1 MKHRAFANR
10 PKVLK
15 TESGQVMLFTLLAL
29 GLFLIGA
36 IAFAIDMGNLW
47 FHRQAAQTAADAAC
61 TAGAMNMLR
70 DQTNGIATSGHF
82 TRGTNFDC
90 NTTTP
95 NSNSSGSTNTTNP
108 SPCVYAALNG
118 YASTL
123 SQATAAGG
131 TLGDNVNVI
140 FNGAPPPGVAST
152 SVMEVDVIDNLPT
165 FFAGFLQGKTTQTVR
180 AVAKCGIDQVAAPIP
195 LLVLDPV
202 NPDNKTSALDVPG
215 SPLVTI
221 YGGPAQSIQ
230 VNSADTSSQGA
241 IRSTWGSVLVDLS
254 QGGPSN
260 TGSSLGVTGLPISA
274 PKTCNPGTSGFCGG
288 TTGTWMSPHSPI
300 QDPLQNVVSPAT
312 TNVTNTYTASNNQGG
327 FDTTSLPAG
336 LTTVP
341 NGSGGCS
348 SSGAGGN
355 CVVFLPGSY
364 PKGICIGNSC
374 GGGGNNAHGAVFVE
388 GLYYMGGVGL
398 QLNSNSCA
406 RMSTQAGPGTFNGW
420 GGVMFY
426 FSGTATL
433 NVASNAGDPTSNNSC
448 DTTYPYN
455 VSNGAPTGFGVSC
468 DSNAASHV
476 PANLP
481 ATLTGNALLAP
492 CKGTW
497 GDPYLAAG
505 LAVPANP
512 GTQRGILFFQDRSA
526 MGVQSTAGGGGSY
539 AMAGTFYFHSCSST
553 AIDGTTGTS
562 CSSPTTYSNGFYFND
577 TLQMQGNPG
586 ASSYIL
592 GEIIVDNLSLG
603 GSASIYMDLSPSS
616 ALNVYKASLYQ

>member
-1 MKHRAFANR
+1 MTQQTFVNR
-10 PKVLK
+10 RKLK
-15 TESGQVMLFTLLAL
+15 NPESGQVMVFTLLGL

-36 IAFAIDMGNLW
+36 IAFAVDMGNLW

-61 TAGAMNMLR
+61 TAGAMDLLR
-70 DQTNGIATSGHF
+70 DQTNSLTTSGHF

-90 NTTTP
+90 NSTTP
-95 NSNSSGSTNTTNP
+95 NSNSSGTTNTTNP

-123 SQATAAGG
+123 TQANAATGA
-131 TLGDNVNVI
+131 LGDSVSVI
-140 FNGAPPPGVAST
+140 FNGAPPPGVSST
-152 SVMEVDVIDNLPT
+152 TVMEVDVTDNLPT
-165 FFAGFLQGKTTQTVR
+165 FFAGLLQGRTTQTVR
-180 AVAKCGIDQVAAPIP
+180 AIAKCGIDQVAAPIP

-202 NPDNKTSALDVPG
+202 DPDNKTSALDVSG
-215 SPLVTI
+215 NPLVKI

-241 IRSTWGSVLVDLS
+241 ITSNWGSILVDLS
-254 QGGPSN
+254 QGGPNN
-260 TGSSLGVTGLPISA
+260 TGSSLGVTGFPISA
-274 PKTCNPGTSGFCGG
+274 PKTCNAGTSGFCGG
-288 TTGTWMSPHSPI
+288 TTGTWMAPHSPI
-300 QDPLQNVVSPAT
+300 QDPLQNVVSPT
-312 TNVTNTYTASNNQGG
+312 TANVTNTYTAANTNGG
-327 FDTTSLPAG
+327 FDTSSLPAG
-336 LTTVP
+336 LSTVP

-348 SSGAGGN
+348 SKGGA
-355 CVVFLPGSY
+355 CVVFQPGNY
-364 PKGICIGNSC
+364 PRGICLGNSC
-374 GGGGNNAHGAVFVE
+374 GGGGSIAHAAVFVE

-406 RMSTQAGPGTFNGW
+406 RMSSTAGPGTFNGW

-426 FSGTATL
+426 FSGAASL
-433 NVASNAGDPTSNNSC
+433 NVAANAGDPTSANSC
-448 DTTYPYN
+448 DATYPYN

-468 DSNAASHV
+468 DSNAAAHV
-476 PANLP
+476 PGNLP

-526 MGVQSTAGGGGSY
+526 KGVASQAGGGGSY
-539 AMAGTFYFHSCSST
+539 AMAGTFYFHSCSAT

-562 CSSPTTYSNGFYFND
+562 CSSPTTYSQGLYFND
-577 TLQMQGNPG
+577 SLLMQGNPG

-592 GEIIVDNLSLG
+592 GEIIVDNLNLG